1 MDRRRVAGG
10 SSEYIRFWD
19 GSPSGSP
26 AMRHAAQRR
35 PESSSRNLPVP
46 QPLGD
51 RFWDDLRVNAMSPE
65 LGQTQHASAGRG
77 AGAVVGYAR
86 VSRAEQD
93 PAAQQAELTAAGASR
108 VFVDHGESS
117 RRADRPQWKAC
128 LDYLRPG
135 DTLVVRRLDR
145 IAGTEKMAIETINEL
160 HERGVNI
167 KSLTEPDI
175 DTTTP
180 MGRALFGIVAV
191 FAQLRVDT
199 IRDNTLRGLAH
210 ARAQGRVGG
219 RPTVMTPERTLTA
232 AQMRADGKSLAHIA
246 KVLGVGKSSV
256 GRALERTDEEADQ
269 QADEAAAS

>member
-1 MDRRRVAGG
+1 MGERTGQSPQTSMGRV
-10 SSEYIRFWD
+10 
-19 GSPSGSP
+19 
-26 AMRHAAQRR
+26 
-35 PESSSRNLPVP
+35 
-46 QPLGD
+46 
-51 RFWDDLRVNAMSPE
+51 
-65 LGQTQHASAGRG
+65 

-86 VSRAEQD
+86 VSRVEQD

-117 RRADRPQWKAC
+117 RRADRPQWTAC
-128 LDYLRPG
+128 LDYLRTG

-160 HERGVNI
+160 HERWVNI

-219 RPTVMTPERTLTA
+219 RPTVMTPERTVAA
-232 AQMRADGKSLAHIA
+232 AQMRADGDSLARIA
-246 KVLGVGKSSV
+246 RVLGVGKSSV
-256 GRALERTDEEADQ
+256 ARALEKADDAANAAV
-269 QADEAAAS
+269 ADEP

>member
-1 MDRRRVAGG
+1 MIAT
-10 SSEYIRFWD
+10 
-19 GSPSGSP
+19 SGEP
-26 AMRHAAQRR
+26 AQSQA
-35 PESSSRNLPVP
+35 
-46 QPLGD
+46 
-51 RFWDDLRVNAMSPE
+51 
-65 LGQTQHASAGRG
+65 
-77 AGAVVGYAR
+77 AGASRVGGALVGYAR

-93 PAAQQAELTAAGASR
+93 PAAQQAELAAVGAVR

-117 RRADRPQWKAC
+117 RRTDRPQWQAC
-128 LDYLRPG
+128 LDYLRAG

-160 HERGVNI
+160 HERGINI

-210 ARAQGRVGG
+210 ARAQGRIGG
-219 RPTVMTPERTLTA
+219 RPTVMTPERVIAA
-232 AQMRADGKSLAHIA
+232 AQLRAGGGSLAHIA

-256 GRALERTDEEADQ
+256 ARALEK
-269 QADEAAAS
+269 ADEDADRQAGETSAS